1 MKKLLIGLSIIATTA
16 TTIAT
21 FSGGVSETLG
31 YLGIN
36 PLNKLSDF
44 NEINHVV
51 IKSTLDKNDN
61 IGKEIKSLLNSNKI
75 KVTGPELP
83 IKIDDNK
90 LNKILKVFHKK
101 DWEEAE
107 NIVEIVRE
115 KAKYSLIIRPVFD
128 YGSVVPKGQVQIWL
142 NNEK

>member
-51 IKSTLDKNDN
+51 IKSTLGKNDN

>member
-1 MKKLLIGLSIIATTA
+1 M
-16 TTIAT
+16 
-21 FSGGVSETLG
+21 
-31 YLGIN
+31 
-36 PLNKLSDF
+36 PNKLSDF

-51 IKSTLDKNDN
+51 IKSTLGKNDN

-83 IKIDDNK
+83 IKIDENK

-128 YGSVVPKGQVQIWL
+128 YGSDVPRGQVQIWL
-142 NNEK
+142 SNEK